1 MDIEGALHGDILEH
15 PGNKCPKQNIFLLKR
30 RPLVITLKQVTQQN
44 LRFEEEFMKREV
56 KAAAVQ
62 FNIKLGDIDTNLSY
76 VREALARLAEQGC
89 QLAVLPEMWSC
100 GFAYRELVDL
110 AKRTPEV
117 VEEIGRLSRVYG
129 MVLVGSLPEP
139 DGDRVCNTAYLL
151 DQGRLAGTYRKIHLF
166 SLMNEDRSFHGGNS
180 WLVADTSVGRIGVFI
195 CYDLRFPELARRL
208 AMEGAEII
216 VVPGEWPKPREEH
229 WRTLLRARAIENQLF
244 VVAANCCGITGKL
257 DFFGSS
263 LIIGPKGELLA
274 EGGYDACELSATLD
288 FSVMDEWRRQITCF
302 PDRKPEFY

>member
-1 MDIEGALHGDILEH
+1 
-15 PGNKCPKQNIFLLKR
+15 
-30 RPLVITLKQVTQQN
+30 
-44 LRFEEEFMKREV
+44 MKREV

-62 FNIKLGDIDTNLSY
+62 FNIRMGDIDANVEY
-76 VREALARLAEQGC
+76 VRDALARLAAEGV

-100 GFAYRELVDL
+100 GFAYRELNEL

-117 VEEIGRLSRVYG
+117 VEEMGRLSAQYG

-139 DGDRVCNTAYLL
+139 DGDKVCNTAYVV
-151 DQGRLAGTYRKIHLF
+151 DRGELAGKYRKIHLF
-166 SLMNEDRSFHGGNS
+166 SLMNEDRSFTGGDS
-180 WLVADTSVGRIGVFI
+180 RLVADTHLGRVGVFI

-208 AMEGAEII
+208 AVEGAEIL

-229 WRTLLRARAIENQLF
+229 WRTLLKARAIENQMF
-244 VVAANCCGITGKL
+244 VVAANCCGVLGKL

-274 EGGYDACELSATLD
+274 EGGYENCELTATLD
-288 FSVMDEWRRQITCF
+288 FAVMENWRQQITCF
-302 PDRKPEFY
+302 QDRKPACY